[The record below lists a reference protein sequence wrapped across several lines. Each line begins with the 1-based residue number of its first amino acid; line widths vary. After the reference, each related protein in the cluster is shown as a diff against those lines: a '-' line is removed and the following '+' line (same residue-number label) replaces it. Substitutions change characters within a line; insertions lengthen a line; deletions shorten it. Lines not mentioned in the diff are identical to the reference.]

1 MGIKTSIIG
10 PAKLKKSTVLYGSLV
25 SGPEQLSHVRA
36 RFEGIIKSV
45 SVSIGDQVKVGD
57 LLAKVESNDSLRTY
71 QMRAP
76 ISGIIVQRHA
86 NIGEFTQDQV
96 LFSIKNLD
104 TLWAELRVFPSQQH
118 SVKAGQTVS
127 IMDRGNRIQSIIDH
141 IIPSQN
147 APYQIARIK
156 LRNDGRTLSPGL
168 VIQAEVII
176 AEANVAL
183 AVSNDAVQNM
193 EGKEGVFVKQ
203 GQEYVFTPLDLGLRD
218 KHSTEVQHGI
228 NQGDEYVSVNSYLL
242 KADIKKSE
250 AEHSHSH

>member
-1 MGIKTSIIG
+1 
-10 PAKLKKSTVLYGSLV
+10 
-25 SGPEQLSHVRA
+25 
-36 RFEGIIKSV
+36 
-45 SVSIGDQVKVGD
+45 
-57 LLAKVESNDSLRTY
+57 
-71 QMRAP
+71 
-76 ISGIIVQRHA
+76 
-86 NIGEFTQDQV
+86 
-96 LFSIKNLD
+96 
-104 TLWAELRVFPSQQH
+104 
-118 SVKAGQTVS
+118 
-127 IMDRGNRIQSIIDH
+127 MDRGNRIQSIIDH

-156 LRNDGRTLSPGL
+156 LSNDERTLSPGL

-183 AVSNDAVQNM
+183 VVSNDAVQIM

-203 GQEYVFTPLDLGLRD
+203 GQEYVFTPLELGLRD
-218 KHSTEVQHGI
+218 KHSTEVHHGI